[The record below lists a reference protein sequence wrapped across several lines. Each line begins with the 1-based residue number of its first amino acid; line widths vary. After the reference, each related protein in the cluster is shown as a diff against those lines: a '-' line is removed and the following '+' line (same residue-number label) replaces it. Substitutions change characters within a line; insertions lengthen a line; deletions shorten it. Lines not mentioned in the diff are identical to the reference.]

1 MDPPKGKINSKIT
14 TPAVA
19 SIREE
24 EVGEDL
30 DEDEPMKRGE
40 YGRATACFKRPSNKS
55 DQVEER
61 AQRPT
66 RNTQTKSLTCTLEEK
81 VLKDAIF
88 TGDPD
93 YVASSPAASND
104 EKASESAK
112 AKLKINQESV
122 ESPIIARKLSLGR
135 TTGAP
140 FRTAKVL
147 SIAANCAS
155 LSLVGNTTER
165 CKV

>member
-1 MDPPKGKINSKIT
+1 M
-14 TPAVA
+14 
-19 SIREE
+19 
-24 EVGEDL
+24 
-30 DEDEPMKRGE
+30 
-40 YGRATACFKRPSNKS
+40 
-55 DQVEER
+55 
-61 AQRPT
+61 
-66 RNTQTKSLTCTLEEK
+66 KSLTCTLEEK